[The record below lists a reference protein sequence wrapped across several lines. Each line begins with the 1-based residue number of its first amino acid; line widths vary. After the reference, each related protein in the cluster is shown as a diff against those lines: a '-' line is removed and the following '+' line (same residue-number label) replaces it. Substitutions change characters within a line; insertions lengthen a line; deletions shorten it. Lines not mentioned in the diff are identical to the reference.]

1 MRGARKRSAHGGDEI
16 VNARHAAFQIHSMA
30 DLPARAG
37 SALENKT
44 KMKRAARLIS
54 TGPRDIGWD
63 AALELCQGFA
73 GASRGSWHG
82 ARRLT

>member
-1 MRGARKRSAHGGDEI
+1 
-16 VNARHAAFQIHSMA
+16 MA

-54 TGPRDIGWD
+54 TGPRDIDGMQRLSCARVLLAHREVRGMVLD
-63 AALELCQGFA
+63 ALHEGREL
-73 GASRGSWHG
+73 
-82 ARRLT
+82 RRLYWA